1 MSTGGVRLGRWAL
14 LLMFLHAS
22 LAGAVTLR
30 DPDTAFFNQS
40 LGDLSEE
47 LEIAREEGK
56 QGVLLFF
63 EQDECPFCARMKR
76 DVLNRSEVQDY
87 YRRHFRIIPVDIEG
101 DIEIVD
107 FQGNPVV
114 EKDFAFKEN
123 RVRATPVFLFYD
135 LDGNQVARYTGATSG
150 VDEFLW
156 LGEYVVDGGY
166 RDMPFTKYKRNRR
179 QQAAQ

>member
-87 YRRHFRIIPVDIEG
+87 RGRH
-101 DIEIVD
+101 
-107 FQGNPVV
+107 
-114 EKDFAFKEN
+114 
-123 RVRATPVFLFYD
+123 
-135 LDGNQVARYTGATSG
+135 
-150 VDEFLW
+150 
-156 LGEYVVDGGY
+156 
-166 RDMPFTKYKRNRR
+166 RNRR
-179 QQAAQ
+179 FPG